1 MKTISVLE
9 DYDVNEI
16 KNIVKDYIKY
26 KIEDIIIID
35 IQIYGSR
42 TKEAARKDS
51 DLDIL
56 LEYKGNIRE
65 DDLFNILNDD
75 PLYIDDIKV
84 DINPITGRSIKEYM
98 KNLF

>member
-1 MKTISVLE
+1 MIIIKK
-9 DYDVNEI
+9 DEI
-16 KNIVKDYIKY
+16 LDIVKSYVLD
-26 KIEDIIIID
+26 KIDIEIID
-35 IQIYGSR
+35 IVLYGSR
-42 TKEAARKDS
+42 TKESARKDS

-84 DINPITGRSIKEYM
+84 DINPITGRTIKGYM

>member
-1 MKTISVLE
+1 MIKI
-9 DYDVNEI
+9 NIREI
-16 KNIVKDYIKY
+16 KQIVKSYVLD
-26 KIEDIIIID
+26 KIDVDIID
-35 IQIYGSR
+35 IELYGSR
-42 TKEAARKDS
+42 IKESARKDS

-84 DINPITGRSIKEYM
+84 DINPITGRTIKGYM

>member
-1 MKTISVLE
+1 M
-9 DYDVNEI
+9 I
-16 KNIVKDYIKY
+16 KINIDKIKQIVKSYVLD
-26 KIEDIIIID
+26 KIDIEIID
-35 IQIYGSR
+35 IELYGSR

-84 DINPITGRSIKEYM
+84 DINPITGRTIKEYI

>member
-1 MKTISVLE
+1 MIITNK
-9 DYDVNEI
+9 DEI
-16 KNIVKDYIKY
+16 LDIVKSYVLD
-26 KIEDIIIID
+26 KIDIEIID
-35 IQIYGSR
+35 IELYGSR

-84 DINPITGRSIKEYM
+84 DINPITGRTIKEYI

>member
-1 MKTISVLE
+1 MITINI
-9 DYDVNEI
+9 DKI
-16 KNIVKDYIKY
+16 KQIVKSYILD
-26 KIEDIIIID
+26 KIDIDIID
-35 IQIYGSR
+35 IELYGSR
-42 TKEAARKDS
+42 TKETAREDR

-84 DINPITGRSIKEYM
+84 DINPITGRTIKEYM

>member
-1 MKTISVLE
+1 MTLIKISEIKQIVKFYVLE
-9 DYDVNEI
+9 
-16 KNIVKDYIKY
+16 
-26 KIEDIIIID
+26 KIDIDIID
-35 IQIYGSR
+35 IELYGSR
-42 TKEAARKDS
+42 TKEAAREDS

-84 DINPITGRSIKEYM
+84 DINPITGRTIKEYM

>member
-1 MKTISVLE
+1 MIKI
-9 DYDVNEI
+9 NIREI
-16 KNIVKDYIKY
+16 KQIVKSYVLD
-26 KIEDIIIID
+26 KIDVDIID
-35 IQIYGSR
+35 IELYGSR
-42 TKEAARKDS
+42 TKEAAREYS
-51 DLDIL
+51 DLDKL

-84 DINPITGRSIKEYM
+84 DINPITGRTIKGYM

>member
-1 MKTISVLE
+1 MIIIKK
-9 DYDVNEI
+9 DEI
-16 KNIVKDYIKY
+16 LDIVKSYVLD
-26 KIEDIIIID
+26 KIDIEIID
-35 IQIYGSR
+35 IELYGSR
-42 TKEAARKDS
+42 TKEAAREDS

-65 DDLFNILNDD
+65 DDLFNILNED

-84 DINPITGRSIKEYM
+84 DINPITGRTIKEYM

>member
-1 MKTISVLE
+1 MITINIDKIKQIIKSYVL
-9 DYDVNEI
+9 D
-16 KNIVKDYIKY
+16 
-26 KIEDIIIID
+26 KIDIEIID
-35 IQIYGSR
+35 IELYGSR
-42 TKEAARKDS
+42 TKEAAREDS

-84 DINPITGRSIKEYM
+84 DINPITGRTIKEYM

>member
-1 MKTISVLE
+1 MIITNKG
-9 DYDVNEI
+9 EI
-16 KNIVKDYIKY
+16 LDIVKSYVLD
-26 KIEDIIIID
+26 KIDIDIID

-42 TKEAARKDS
+42 TKKAAREDS

-84 DINPITGRSIKEYM
+84 DINPITLSSKPLSNAHLIQA
-98 KNLF
+98 L

>member
-1 MKTISVLE
+1 MTLINIS
-9 DYDVNEI
+9 EI
-16 KNIVKDYIKY
+16 KQIVKSYVLD
-26 KIEDIIIID
+26 KIDIEIID
-35 IQIYGSR
+35 IELYGSR

-65 DDLFNILNDD
+65 DDLFNILNDN

-84 DINPITGRSIKEYM
+84 DINPITGRTIKEYM

>member
-1 MKTISVLE
+1 MTLINI
-9 DYDVNEI
+9 NEI
-16 KNIVKDYIKY
+16 KQIVKSYVLD
-26 KIEDIIIID
+26 KIDIDIID
-35 IQIYGSR
+35 IELYGSR
-42 TKEAARKDS
+42 IKETAREDS

-84 DINPITGRSIKEYM
+84 DINPITGRTIKEYM

>member
-1 MKTISVLE
+1 MIITNK
-9 DYDVNEI
+9 DEI
-16 KNIVKDYIKY
+16 LDIVKSYVLDK
-26 KIEDIIIID
+26 ID
-35 IQIYGSR
+35 IEIINIELYGSR

-84 DINPITGRSIKEYM
+84 DINPITGRTIKEYM

>member
-42 TKEAARKDS
+42 TKEAAREDS

-84 DINPITGRSIKEYM
+84 DINPITGRTIKEYM

>member
-1 MKTISVLE
+1 MIITNK
-9 DYDVNEI
+9 DEI
-16 KNIVKDYIKY
+16 LDIVKSYVLD
-26 KIEDIIIID
+26 KIDIEIID
-35 IQIYGSR
+35 IVLYGSR
-42 TKEAARKDS
+42 TKESARKDS

-84 DINPITGRSIKEYM
+84 DINPITGRTIKGYM

>member
-1 MKTISVLE
+1 MITINIDKIKQIIKSYVL
-9 DYDVNEI
+9 D
-16 KNIVKDYIKY
+16 
-26 KIEDIIIID
+26 KIDIEIID
-35 IQIYGSR
+35 IELYGSR
-42 TKEAARKDS
+42 TKEAAREDS

-84 DINPITGRSIKEYM
+84 DINPITGRTIKEYI

>member
-1 MKTISVLE
+1 MIIINK
-9 DYDVNEI
+9 DEI
-16 KNIVKDYIKY
+16 LDIVKSYVLD
-26 KIEDIIIID
+26 KIDIEIID
-35 IQIYGSR
+35 IELYGSR

-84 DINPITGRSIKEYM
+84 DINPITGRTIKEYM

>member
-1 MKTISVLE
+1 MITINI
-9 DYDVNEI
+9 DKI
-16 KNIVKDYIKY
+16 KQIVKSYVLD
-26 KIEDIIIID
+26 KIDIDIID
-35 IQIYGSR
+35 IELYGSR
-42 TKEAARKDS
+42 TKKTAREDS

-75 PLYIDDIKV
+75 TLYIDDIKV
-84 DINPITGRSIKEYM
+84 DINPITGRTIKEYM

>member
-1 MKTISVLE
+1 M
-9 DYDVNEI
+9 I
-16 KNIVKDYIKY
+16 KQIVKSYVLD
-26 KIEDIIIID
+26 KIDIEIID
-35 IQIYGSR
+35 IELYGSR
-42 TKEAARKDS
+42 TKEAAREDS

-65 DDLFNILNDD
+65 DDLFNILNDN

-84 DINPITGRSIKEYM
+84 DINPITGRTIKEYM

>member
-1 MKTISVLE
+1 MIITNK
-9 DYDVNEI
+9 DEI
-16 KNIVKDYIKY
+16 LDIVKSYVLD
-26 KIEDIIIID
+26 KIDIEIID
-35 IQIYGSR
+35 IVLYGSR
-42 TKEAARKDS
+42 TKESARKDS

-84 DINPITGRSIKEYM
+84 DINPITGRTIKEYM

>member
-1 MKTISVLE
+1 MIIIKK
-9 DYDVNEI
+9 DEI
-16 KNIVKDYIKY
+16 LDIVKSYVLD
-26 KIEDIIIID
+26 KIDIEIID
-35 IQIYGSR
+35 IELYGSR

-84 DINPITGRSIKEYM
+84 DINPITGRTIKEYM

>member
-1 MKTISVLE
+1 M
-9 DYDVNEI
+9 I
-16 KNIVKDYIKY
+16 KINIDKIKQIVKSYVLD
-26 KIEDIIIID
+26 KIDIEIID
-35 IQIYGSR
+35 IELYGSR

-84 DINPITGRSIKEYM
+84 DINPITGRTIKEYM

>member
-1 MKTISVLE
+1 MITINI
-9 DYDVNEI
+9 DKI
-16 KNIVKDYIKY
+16 KQIVKSYVLD
-26 KIEDIIIID
+26 KIDIDIID
-35 IQIYGSR
+35 IELYGSR
-42 TKEAARKDS
+42 TKETAREDS

-84 DINPITGRSIKEYM
+84 DINPITGRTIKEYM

>member
-1 MKTISVLE
+1 MTLINIS
-9 DYDVNEI
+9 EI
-16 KNIVKDYIKY
+16 KQIVKSYVLD
-26 KIEDIIIID
+26 KIDIDIIN

-42 TKEAARKDS
+42 TKEAAREDS

-84 DINPITGRSIKEYM
+84 DINPITGRTIKEYM

>member
-1 MKTISVLE
+1 MIQIDIDK
-9 DYDVNEI
+9 I
-16 KNIVKDYIKY
+16 KQIVKSYILD
-26 KIEDIIIID
+26 KIDVDIID
-35 IQIYGSR
+35 IELYGSR
-42 TKEAARKDS
+42 TKEAAREDS
-51 DLDIL
+51 DLDII

-84 DINPITGRSIKEYM
+84 DINPITGRTIKEYM

>member
-1 MKTISVLE
+1 MIIINK
-9 DYDVNEI
+9 YEI
-16 KNIVKDYIKY
+16 LDIVKSYVLD
-26 KIEDIIIID
+26 KIDVGIID
-35 IQIYGSR
+35 IELYGSR
-42 TKEAARKDS
+42 TKEAAREDS

-84 DINPITGRSIKEYM
+84 DINPITGRTIKEYM

>member
-1 MKTISVLE
+1 MTLINIS
-9 DYDVNEI
+9 EI
-16 KNIVKDYIKY
+16 KQIVKSYVLD
-26 KIEDIIIID
+26 KIDIDIID
-35 IQIYGSR
+35 IELYGSR
-42 TKEAARKDS
+42 TKEAAREDS

-84 DINPITGRSIKEYM
+84 DINPITGRTIKEYM

>member
-1 MKTISVLE
+1 MIITNKG
-9 DYDVNEI
+9 EI
-16 KNIVKDYIKY
+16 LDIVKSYVLD
-26 KIEDIIIID
+26 KIDIDIID

-42 TKEAARKDS
+42 TKKAAREDS

-84 DINPITGRSIKEYM
+84 DINPITGRTIKEYM

>member
-1 MKTISVLE
+1 MTLINIS
-9 DYDVNEI
+9 EI
-16 KNIVKDYIKY
+16 KQIVKSYVLD
-26 KIEDIIIID
+26 KIDIEIID
-35 IQIYGSR
+35 IELYGSR

-84 DINPITGRSIKEYM
+84 DINPITGRTIKGYM

>member
-1 MKTISVLE
+1 MIITNK
-9 DYDVNEI
+9 DEI
-16 KNIVKDYIKY
+16 LDIVKSYVLD
-26 KIEDIIIID
+26 KIDIEIID
-35 IQIYGSR
+35 IELYGSR
-42 TKEAARKDS
+42 TKEAAREDS

-84 DINPITGRSIKEYM
+84 DINPITGRTIKEYM

>member
-1 MKTISVLE
+1 MIIIKK
-9 DYDVNEI
+9 DEI
-16 KNIVKDYIKY
+16 LDIVKSYVLD
-26 KIEDIIIID
+26 KIDIEIID
-35 IQIYGSR
+35 IELYGSR
-42 TKEAARKDS
+42 TKEAAREDS

-84 DINPITGRSIKEYM
+84 DINPITGRTIKEYM

>member
-1 MKTISVLE
+1 MIIIKK
-9 DYDVNEI
+9 DEI
-16 KNIVKDYIKY
+16 LDIVKSYVLD
-26 KIEDIIIID
+26 KIDIEIID
-35 IQIYGSR
+35 IVLYGSR
-42 TKEAARKDS
+42 TKESARKDS

-84 DINPITGRSIKEYM
+84 DINPITGRTIKEYM